1 VSRVHLDA
9 GFIGKT
15 GGLDE
20 ACKISI
26 AGGSRGLGVGA
37 GMELDDRSAE

>member
-1 VSRVHLDA
+1 LDA
-9 GFIGKT
+9 CFIGKA

-20 ACKISI
+20 AVKFRI
-26 AGGSRGLGVGA
+26 AGRSRGLGVGA